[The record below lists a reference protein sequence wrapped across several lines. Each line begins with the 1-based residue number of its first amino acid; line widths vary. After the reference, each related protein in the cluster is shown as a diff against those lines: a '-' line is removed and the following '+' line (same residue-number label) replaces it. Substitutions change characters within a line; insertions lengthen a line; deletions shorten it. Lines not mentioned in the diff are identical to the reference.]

1 MFIPII
7 ELEWN
12 DLEELDELDELDKS
26 IHDSS
31 CGCCKI
37 DPNTNQ
43 RGVCICTDCKCHL
56 KQRTR
61 NQPFWKDPSVLYG
74 ALSVAMMAILFLS
87 QK

>member
-7 ELEWN
+7 EWN
-12 DLEELDELDELDKS
+12 DLEEIDELD
-26 IHDSS
+26 HDSS

-43 RGVCICTDCKCHL
+43 RGTCICTDCKCHL
-56 KQRTR
+56 KKRNI
-61 NQPFWKDPSVLYG
+61 NQPFWKDPVVLYG
-74 ALSVAMMAILFLS
+74 ALSVAMMAILFLA